1 MTELYEPGSTF
12 KILASYGPAIDQGL
26 VGLGTI
32 GLEIAKIAQAFG
44 CDVCYYSTS
53 GNNSNSEFKRV
64 SFKEALQCDIISI
77 HAPLNE
83 NTKNLFDANALNQL
97 KDGTMLVN
105 SGRGGIIDEEKIAQI
120 IDEREIYFVN
130 DVLEKEPIRADH
142 PLLKVKNKDRLMIT
156 PHIAWASVE
165 ARKKLIELSA
175 KNIEDFINLA
185 KNESG
190 KEFDINGVFY
200 AVKVYDKVVLQRR
213 KEKEEFVRKIKVGE
227 TLETEDWKIT
237 VKTVSQYVKKTSNN
251 IAVFDAGLL
260 KGPFTVRY
268 RKDGD
273 KMAPLGLDGRKKLSD
288 IFSDAK
294 IESIKRDFI
303 PLVEFNGE
311 ILYLCGLRQSSHFK
325 ADKYTKDYLIIE
337 YYYKGMRK
345 NEY

>member
-1 MTELYEPGSTF
+1 MKIVCLDADTLGNDVDLDAVFGKFGEFVSYNMTEANQTVQRLQNADIVLTNKVLITKDVITQTNLKLICVTATGVNNIDLEAAKKANIPVKNVAGYSTNSVAQQTF
-12 KILASYGPAIDQGL
+12 ANILALRNSTSYYENYGKNSDGWAKSPIFVNLDRPIFELSGKKFCV

-120 IDEREIYFVN
+120 IDEREIYFVT

-156 PHIAWASVE
+156 PDIAWASVE

-175 KNIEDFINLA
+175 KNIEDFI
-185 KNESG
+185 
-190 KEFDINGVFY
+190 
-200 AVKVYDKVVLQRR
+200 
-213 KEKEEFVRKIKVGE
+213 
-227 TLETEDWKIT
+227 
-237 VKTVSQYVKKTSNN
+237 
-251 IAVFDAGLL
+251 
-260 KGPFTVRY
+260 KG
-268 RKDGD
+268 
-273 KMAPLGLDGRKKLSD
+273 
-288 IFSDAK
+288 
-294 IESIKRDFI
+294 
-303 PLVEFNGE
+303 
-311 ILYLCGLRQSSHFK
+311 
-325 ADKYTKDYLIIE
+325 
-337 YYYKGMRK
+337 
-345 NEY
+345 

>member
-1 MTELYEPGSTF
+1 MKIVCLDADTLGNDVDLDAVFGKFGEFISYNMTDASQTIKRLQGADIVLTNKVLITKDVIAQTSLKLICVTATGVNNIDLEAAKEANIPVKNVAGYSTNSVAQQTF
-12 KILASYGPAIDQGL
+12 ANILALRNSTSYYENYGKNNDGWAKSPIFVNLDRPIFELSGKKFCV

-97 KDGTMLVN
+97 KDGAMLVN

-120 IDEREIYFVN
+120 IDKREIYFVT

-175 KNIEDFINLA
+175 KNIEDFI
-185 KNESG
+185 
-190 KEFDINGVFY
+190 
-200 AVKVYDKVVLQRR
+200 
-213 KEKEEFVRKIKVGE
+213 
-227 TLETEDWKIT
+227 
-237 VKTVSQYVKKTSNN
+237 
-251 IAVFDAGLL
+251 
-260 KGPFTVRY
+260 KG
-268 RKDGD
+268 
-273 KMAPLGLDGRKKLSD
+273 
-288 IFSDAK
+288 
-294 IESIKRDFI
+294 
-303 PLVEFNGE
+303 
-311 ILYLCGLRQSSHFK
+311 
-325 ADKYTKDYLIIE
+325 
-337 YYYKGMRK
+337 
-345 NEY
+345 

>member
-1 MTELYEPGSTF
+1 MKIVCLDADTLGNDVDLDAVFGKFGEFVSYNMTEANQTVQRLQNADIVLTNKVLITKDVIAQTNLKLICVTATGVNNIDLEAAKEANIPVKNVAGYSTNSVAQQTF
-12 KILASYGPAIDQGL
+12 ANILALRNSTSYYENYGKNSDGWAKSPIFVNLDRPIFELSGKKFCV

-64 SFKEALQCDIISI
+64 NFKEALQCDIISI

-97 KDGTMLVN
+97 KDGAMLVN

-120 IDEREIYFVN
+120 IDEREIYFAT

-175 KNIEDFINLA
+175 KNIEDFI
-185 KNESG
+185 
-190 KEFDINGVFY
+190 
-200 AVKVYDKVVLQRR
+200 
-213 KEKEEFVRKIKVGE
+213 
-227 TLETEDWKIT
+227 
-237 VKTVSQYVKKTSNN
+237 
-251 IAVFDAGLL
+251 
-260 KGPFTVRY
+260 KG
-268 RKDGD
+268 
-273 KMAPLGLDGRKKLSD
+273 
-288 IFSDAK
+288 
-294 IESIKRDFI
+294 
-303 PLVEFNGE
+303 
-311 ILYLCGLRQSSHFK
+311 
-325 ADKYTKDYLIIE
+325 
-337 YYYKGMRK
+337 
-345 NEY
+345 

>member
-1 MTELYEPGSTF
+1 MKIVCLDADTLGNDVDLDAVFGKFGEFVSYNMTEANQTVQRLQNADIVLTNKVLITKDVIAQTNLKLICVTATGVNNIDLEAAKEANIPVKNVAGYSTNSVAQQTF
-12 KILASYGPAIDQGL
+12 ANILAIRNSTSYYENYGKNSDGWAKSPIFVNLDRPIFELSGKKFCV

-97 KDGTMLVN
+97 KDGAMLVN

-120 IDEREIYFVN
+120 IDEREIYFVT

-175 KNIEDFINLA
+175 KNIEDFI
-185 KNESG
+185 
-190 KEFDINGVFY
+190 
-200 AVKVYDKVVLQRR
+200 
-213 KEKEEFVRKIKVGE
+213 
-227 TLETEDWKIT
+227 
-237 VKTVSQYVKKTSNN
+237 
-251 IAVFDAGLL
+251 
-260 KGPFTVRY
+260 KG
-268 RKDGD
+268 
-273 KMAPLGLDGRKKLSD
+273 
-288 IFSDAK
+288 
-294 IESIKRDFI
+294 
-303 PLVEFNGE
+303 
-311 ILYLCGLRQSSHFK
+311 
-325 ADKYTKDYLIIE
+325 
-337 YYYKGMRK
+337 
-345 NEY
+345 

>member
-1 MTELYEPGSTF
+1 MKIVCLDADTLGNDVDLDAVFGKFGEFVSYNMTEANQTVQRLQNADIVLTNKVLITKDVIAQTNLKLICVTATGVNNIDLEAAKEANIPVKNVAGYSTNSVAQQTF
-12 KILASYGPAIDQGL
+12 ANILAIRNSTSYYENYGKNSDGWAKSPIFVNLDRPIFELSGKRFCV

-53 GNNSNSEFKRV
+53 GNNSNSKFKRV

-97 KDGTMLVN
+97 KDGAMLVN

-120 IDEREIYFVN
+120 IDEREIYFVT

-175 KNIEDFINLA
+175 KNIEDFI
-185 KNESG
+185 
-190 KEFDINGVFY
+190 
-200 AVKVYDKVVLQRR
+200 
-213 KEKEEFVRKIKVGE
+213 
-227 TLETEDWKIT
+227 
-237 VKTVSQYVKKTSNN
+237 
-251 IAVFDAGLL
+251 
-260 KGPFTVRY
+260 KG
-268 RKDGD
+268 
-273 KMAPLGLDGRKKLSD
+273 
-288 IFSDAK
+288 
-294 IESIKRDFI
+294 
-303 PLVEFNGE
+303 
-311 ILYLCGLRQSSHFK
+311 
-325 ADKYTKDYLIIE
+325 
-337 YYYKGMRK
+337 
-345 NEY
+345 

>member
-1 MTELYEPGSTF
+1 MKIVCLDADTLGNDVDLDAVFGKFGEFVSYNMTEANQTVQRLQNADIVLTNKVLITKDVIAQTNLKLICVTATGVNNIDLEAAKKANIPVKNVAGYSTNSVAQQTF
-12 KILASYGPAIDQGL
+12 ANILALRNSTSYYENYGKNSDGWAKSPIFVNLDRPIFELSGKKFCV

-120 IDEREIYFVN
+120 IDEREIYFVT

-175 KNIEDFINLA
+175 KNIEDFI
-185 KNESG
+185 
-190 KEFDINGVFY
+190 
-200 AVKVYDKVVLQRR
+200 
-213 KEKEEFVRKIKVGE
+213 
-227 TLETEDWKIT
+227 
-237 VKTVSQYVKKTSNN
+237 
-251 IAVFDAGLL
+251 
-260 KGPFTVRY
+260 KG
-268 RKDGD
+268 
-273 KMAPLGLDGRKKLSD
+273 
-288 IFSDAK
+288 
-294 IESIKRDFI
+294 
-303 PLVEFNGE
+303 
-311 ILYLCGLRQSSHFK
+311 
-325 ADKYTKDYLIIE
+325 
-337 YYYKGMRK
+337 
-345 NEY
+345 

>member
-1 MTELYEPGSTF
+1 MKIVCLDADTLGNDVDLDAVFGKFGEFVSYNMTEANQTVQRLQNADIVLTNKVLITRDVIAQTNLKLICVTATGVNNIDLEAAKKANIPVKNVAGYSTNSVAQQTF
-12 KILASYGPAIDQGL
+12 ANILALRNSTSYYENYGKNSDGWAKSPIFVNLDRPIFELSGKKFCV

-97 KDGTMLVN
+97 KDGAMLVN

-120 IDEREIYFVN
+120 IDEREIYFVT

-175 KNIEDFINLA
+175 KNIEDFI
-185 KNESG
+185 
-190 KEFDINGVFY
+190 
-200 AVKVYDKVVLQRR
+200 
-213 KEKEEFVRKIKVGE
+213 
-227 TLETEDWKIT
+227 
-237 VKTVSQYVKKTSNN
+237 
-251 IAVFDAGLL
+251 
-260 KGPFTVRY
+260 KG
-268 RKDGD
+268 
-273 KMAPLGLDGRKKLSD
+273 
-288 IFSDAK
+288 
-294 IESIKRDFI
+294 
-303 PLVEFNGE
+303 
-311 ILYLCGLRQSSHFK
+311 
-325 ADKYTKDYLIIE
+325 
-337 YYYKGMRK
+337 
-345 NEY
+345 